1 MATKTANIEA
11 VGAGQTSAT
20 FTTTKEGLEDVS
32 LDIKIRVKAAAGKV
46 DEWLMLPLIN
56 YFGINGS
63 SDYGFKY
70 PVSVFKGDKIII
82 EQGVADFNRVY
93 AEKNV
98 TFLSTKNMPFSNDEL
113 IIKNKNGDRIGKFE
127 RINGYVDDRSD
138 AYNDRLLELIGKNW
152 NTNTNLWFGKR
163 EFWIV
168 FDDVIMPNEQIT
180 LTLSSLWTSAA
191 RWYRPQIYLDYHGDM
206 TRDEAITAGIKIL
219 DGNTDPNV

>member
-82 EQGVADFNRVY
+82 EQGVADFNRAY
-93 AEKNV
+93 TEKNV
-98 TFLSTKNMPFSNDEL
+98 TFLSTTNMPFSNDEL
-113 IIKNKNGDRIGKFE
+113 IIKNKNGDRIGRFE

-152 NTNTNLWFGKR
+152 STNTNLWFGKR

-180 LTLSSLWTSAA
+180 LTLSSLWTSAS

-219 DGNTDPNV
+219 DGNTNPNV